1 MTHLPSFSSGS
12 NSSSG
17 LSKQRP
23 CVFRVVRVSGTIRK
37 VEEEAVK
44 RARAFILRAKKGGEE
59 DGLNTGL
66 DAILG

>member
-1 MTHLPSFSSGS
+1 MTHLPSSS
-12 NSSSG
+12 
-17 LSKQRP
+17 KPRP

-44 RARAFILRAKKGGEE
+44 RARAFILRAQKENEE
-59 DGLNTGL
+59 DGLAAL